1 MSDGAAEPSG
11 MVARLA
17 RRPLEQ
23 VVGVA
28 RGVARALPRAIEDMF
43 TDRCTQY
50 AAAIAYRVLFS
61 LFPLTI
67 ALVSIFGLVL
77 QDDELRQRVIN
88 ELIDLLPVSQSGQGN
103 IQRSIE
109 QIATPLSA
117 IGLISLVALLWG
129 ATGMMA
135 SIRLGLEAAM
145 KVDRGRP
152 AARAKLVDFV
162 LVVAAGVLVL
172 VVVGLSAFGAFFSKL
187 TERFT
192 EWAGIA
198 TPSGLLLRDG
208 VQLVAIGVTVLLLY
222 RFVPARKLR
231 RRGALAGAILT
242 AVGVWG
248 ATKVLAI
255 VFSDF
260 SRYNLIYGSLAG
272 VTTFLFFVYVVAWI
286 LLLGAEFAY
295 AWSQPPG
302 PPGPPLRTQLL
313 GVVRGLFVHSAE
325 TQDSPV
331 RGEHPRGP

>member
-1 MSDGAAEPSG
+1 MSDGAAETSG
-11 MVARLA
+11 RLERLA
-17 RRPLEQ
+17 RRPLEH
-23 VVGVA
+23 VAGVA

-77 QDDELRQRVIN
+77 QDDELRQKVIN

-103 IQRSIE
+103 IQHSIE

-172 VVVGLSAFGAFFSKL
+172 IVVGLSAFGAFFSKL

-313 GVVRGLFVHSAE
+313 GIVRGLFVHSAE

-331 RGEHPRGP
+331 RDEHPRGP

>member
-1 MSDGAAEPSG
+1 
-11 MVARLA
+11 
-17 RRPLEQ
+17 
-23 VVGVA
+23 
-28 RGVARALPRAIEDMF
+28 MF

-77 QDDELRQRVIN
+77 QDDELRQKVID
-88 ELIDLLPVSQSGQGN
+88 ELIDILPVSQSGQGN
-103 IQRSIE
+103 VQRSIE

-129 ATGMMA
+129 ASGMMA

-145 KVDRGRP
+145 KVERGRP
-152 AARAKLVDFV
+152 AARAKLVDFI
-162 LVVAAGVLVL
+162 LVAAAGVLVI
-172 VVVGLSAFGAFFSKL
+172 VIVGLSAFGAFFSEL
-187 TERFT
+187 ADRFT
-192 EWAGIA
+192 EWAGIT
-198 TPSGLLLRDG
+198 TPSGLLVRDG
-208 VQLVAIGVTVLLLY
+208 VQLVAIAITVLLLY
-222 RFVPARKLR
+222 RFVPARRLR

-242 AVGVWG
+242 AVGIWG
-248 ATKVLAI
+248 ATKILAI

-272 VTTFLFFVYVVAWI
+272 VMTFLFFVYVVAWI

-302 PPGPPLRTQLL
+302 PPGPPLRTQVF
-313 GVVRGLFVHSAE
+313 GAVRGLFVHHDPE
-325 TQDSPV
+325 TTREDPLRKTTV
-331 RGEHPRGP
+331 R